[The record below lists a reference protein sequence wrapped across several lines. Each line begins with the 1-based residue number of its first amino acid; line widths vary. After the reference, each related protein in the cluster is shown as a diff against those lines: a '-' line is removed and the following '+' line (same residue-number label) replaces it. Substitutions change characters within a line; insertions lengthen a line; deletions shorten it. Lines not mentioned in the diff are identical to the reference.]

1 MAVNTNWDA
10 DRYHRVAQPHAA
22 WGASVIDRLE
32 LVGDEVVLDA
42 GCGSGRVTAQLL
54 ERLPR
59 GRLIGVDNS
68 ASMLAQ
74 ARQTLAPFGDR
85 VALVE
90 ADLLELDARA
100 ELDIR
105 NVDLVFS
112 TAVFHWIADHPR
124 LFAALRGTLRP
135 GGRLVAQ
142 CGGGDNL
149 SRFMATTDVVAA
161 RQPFHRH
168 LAGKSLWR
176 FYARPEETES
186 RLLAAGFDSAEAWL
200 EPSPQRFASADAL
213 QDFARGVVLSAHLT
227 ALPEALR
234 DAFAEQVVQAIHVR
248 EGDYLLDYVRLN
260 MQASA

>member
-32 LVGDEVVLDA
+32 LSGDEVVLDA

-74 ARQTLAPFGDR
+74 ARQTLAPYADR
-85 VALVE
+85 VELVE
-90 ADLLELDARA
+90 ADLLELGANADFR
-100 ELDIR
+100 DR
-105 NVDLVFS
+105 DVDLVFS

-124 LFAALRGTLRP
+124 LFAALRGVVRP

-149 SRFMATTDVVAA
+149 GRFMATTDVVAA
-161 RQPFHRH
+161 RQPFAEH
-168 LAGKSLWR
+168 LAGKALWR
-176 FYARPEETES
+176 FYAWPEETEG
-186 RLLAAGFDSAEAWL
+186 RLVAAGFATAEAWL
-200 EPSPQRFASADAL
+200 EPSPQRFASAEGL
-213 QDFARGVVLSAHLT
+213 KDFARGVVLSAHLT
-227 ALPEALR
+227 VLPDALR
-234 DAFAEQVVQAIHVR
+234 DAFAEQVVQEIHVR
-248 EGDYLLDYVRLN
+248 EGDYVLDYVRLN